1 MADGQVFRIEIPVEV
16 TSKADTGSL
25 KQIETTIQRTEAALQ
40 RISSTGDT
48 AFSKIASGASSAAS
62 NMTQVQNA
70 AQQTSNALDQ
80 AGEAAQDAGQEG
92 VQAAEQAADAFDD
105 MGESA
110 EDIVDSVDDAA
121 DSFDDMADSAGDA
134 GNKAKSSFDGA
145 EQGVD
150 RFTKRME
157 KSQRTLRQMF
167 AEKAKMVLEAVD
179 KISPVVT
186 KVTQSVK
193 SLAAKA
199 WKVTVK
205 LADLVTAPFRALKN
219 MIMSPITMTLSIAG
233 IGLGAS
239 SFYQT
244 FTDFTTGMSNVKAL
258 SGATEEEFVQLTETA
273 QELGATTKFTAAQAS
288 EGMQYLAMAGWE
300 TSEIIEAMP
309 GLLQLAAAGAT
320 DLGTA
325 SDIVSDVMTAMGMS
339 ASEATRA
346 ADVFARTATSTNT
359 TIANMGETLKYAAP
373 IAHSFGLSLEEVSTI
388 TGMMANAGIKGS
400 QAGTAI
406 RSSLL
411 AMASPSTEAAKAM
424 AKLGLTFADSQ
435 GKMKDMKTIVRDLQT
450 AFSGLSEQE
459 KLAYADDIFGKYAS
473 SGWLGV
479 INQGADAY
487 DDLYDSILNSK
498 GAAQEMADIQL
509 DNLQG
514 DVTLLQSAVDGMKIT
529 LMDKLDPFLRQGVQ
543 WVTSKIPEVTQ
554 MLSDLMD
561 KGIAK
566 ATELKDFIAGV
577 FDSPEMQNA
586 DSLAD
591 KLFIA
596 WDKIIAQPFN
606 DWWAGSGRDFVLN
619 VVNKIGGTFGEVLHG
634 VIAGVFA
641 AIKGEEIDF
650 DGLNLT
656 GIAKAGAE
664 AAKEYVSS
672 FMGAFDLSGL
682 VAEMPG
688 MLKAGLLGFG
698 AIKVGSGA
706 LGVAKTIG
714 QLKLAFG
721 GVTAAAGSAA
731 TATAT
736 VGQTAA
742 AAGAGAAKS
751 AALFGGLKTAL
762 SAIPVWGWVA
772 AAALTAVTI
781 GVVAYNN
788 EQKKHEQDLLNTGKA
803 AAQMAQDYADSVQ
816 TISDATATVQ
826 TIKGIQ
832 LKIEEDKG
840 GNQEVIDNFNS
851 DLDGLL
857 DRTVY
862 LTAAL
867 ADDSLDAE
875 TIAAYQEELDA
886 LHGNIVEL
894 VANLNDEGYDAAQ
907 VAIIQ
912 EQVGAIEEGEK
923 TVTLIIADKTE
934 LTPDQISEYVSR
946 LSELMAQKTTYELWI
961 EGHGLTVEE
970 IGAFKTQLE
979 DIQSRL
985 SEVTVKI
992 NKGQGTMSDDEWNSL
1007 LSEAASLQAQ
1017 AADIQILLQGSEMND
1032 QEIKA
1037 VKDKLG
1043 EVRGEAAGI
1052 ELNISYSDNSEI
1064 TQEDLDNITGMMTN
1078 IGEIRAELNIGLAEG
1093 SMGVQELEDLN
1104 QQLNEAYGNLVEM
1117 SGGYFTQED
1126 VEMGRIT
1133 PERYDA
1139 WLERK
1144 TMEAEADRLNFKA
1157 QVEADTKNVPE
1168 LMQKRED
1175 AQAEAQR
1182 YAGIANGTTS
1192 DYDFLNNLDAQR
1204 QLLLGRYRAGEISED
1219 DLFTGGQSILQ
1230 QARDHQWT
1238 EMAPANFMAIQPDM
1252 LFGDYTGPFWNRR
1265 WQANPDVNP
1274 FGDAINELGSQTERQ
1289 GANYR
1294 AATTKADEANA
1305 ALNQQYQNEVKVVEQ
1320 DAFAGF
1326 GVADQRS
1333 TATIQELA
1341 ASYDT
1346 LDAAGQQMF
1355 ADAIAGLQQLNSTT
1369 GYISEA
1375 EKVNTGELVQQ
1386 ATESVTTAA
1395 NVEVL
1400 GDVQSKLTE
1409 LSTTYSTLNDETAQ
1423 ADFNAANIEA
1433 VNAALDALGVDKI
1446 SSLSELQS
1454 KLQEISAI
1462 DPSGL
1467 SFDAAA
1473 ASLTALGGNASDAKA
1488 KLDQALASL
1497 RALDGQTAHT
1507 TVMNDVINNTY
1518 NNTYNNTRN
1527 SATTTTGN
1535 ANGGIYD
1542 GGAFLSWVAEDG
1554 PEAIIPLGAKRRDRG
1569 IDLWLEAGKMLG
1581 VSEFAEGG
1589 IAAPYQ
1595 AVISTLPEDSWS
1607 DDGNGSGDPKPVLT
1621 GTSGGGTGGGNVIQ
1635 ITVEVN
1641 PEYEISGTSSP
1652 EEVMQVIRDRQGE
1665 VAEIVGDEIAEQLED
1680 IFSNM

>member
-70 AQQTSNALDQ
+70 AQQTSSALDQ
-80 AGEAAQDAGQEG
+80 AAEAAQDAGQEG
-92 VQAAEQAADAFDD
+92 ANAAEQAAEAFED

-110 EDIVDSVDDAA
+110 EDVVDSVDDAA
-121 DSFDDMADSAGDA
+121 DSFDDMADAAGDA

-150 RFTKRME
+150 RFTQRVE

-179 KISPVVT
+179 KISPIAA
-186 KVTQSVK
+186 KITQSVK

-258 SGATEEEFVQLTETA
+258 SGATEEEFVQLTATA

-373 IAHSFGLSLEEVSTI
+373 IAHSFGLSLAEVSTI

-424 AKLGLTFADSQ
+424 SKLGLSFADSQ

-479 INQGADAY
+479 INQGAEAY

-566 ATELKDFIAGV
+566 ATELKNFIAGV

-619 VVNKIGGTFGEVLHG
+619 IVNKIGSTFGEVLHG

-650 DGLNLT
+650 EGLNLT

-664 AAKEYVSS
+664 AAKEYVTS

-714 QLKLAFG
+714 QLKTAFG

-731 TATAT
+731 AATAT

-762 SAIPVWGWVA
+762 AAIPVWGWVA
-772 AAALTAVTI
+772 AAALAAVTI

-816 TISDATATVQ
+816 TISDATAAVQ
-826 TIKGIQ
+826 TIKQIQ

-840 GNQEVIDNFNS
+840 GNQEVIDSFNS

-867 ADDSLDAE
+867 AGDSLDAE
-875 TIAAYQEELDA
+875 TIATYQQELDA

-912 EQVGAIEEGEK
+912 EQVNSIEEGEK

-946 LSELMAQKTTYELWI
+946 LSELMALKTTYELQI
-961 EGHGLTVEE
+961 EGHGLSLQDVQDYR
-970 IGAFKTQLE
+970 TQLE
-979 DIQSRL
+979 DIQTRL
-985 SEVTVKI
+985 AEVTVKI
-992 NKGQGTMSDDEWNSL
+992 NKGKGTMSDDEWSRL

-1017 AADIQILLQGSEMND
+1017 AADIEILLQGSEMND
-1032 QEIKA
+1032 QEIA
-1037 VKDKLG
+1037 NVKEQLG
-1043 EVRGEAAGI
+1043 QVRGEAAGI
-1052 ELNISYSDNSEI
+1052 LLNIGYSKNSEI
-1064 TQEDLDNITGMMTN
+1064 TQDDLDKITGMMTN
-1078 IGEIRAELNIGLAEG
+1078 IGEIRAELNIGLAKG

-1117 SGGYFTQED
+1117 SGGYFTED
-1126 VEMGRIT
+1126 DVARGRIT
-1133 PERYDA
+1133 QERYDN
-1139 WLERK
+1139 WLASKEADARLQRAEFK
-1144 TMEAEADRLNFKA
+1144 NQVETDRENIPELVEKRAAAQAEADRVQASAGTATEDL
-1157 QVEADTKNVPE
+1157 EYMRGLDTRRK
-1168 LMQKRED
+1168 D
-1175 AQAEAQR
+1175 
-1182 YAGIANGTTS
+1182 
-1192 DYDFLNNLDAQR
+1192 
-1204 QLLLGRYRAGEISED
+1204 LLSSYMEGKIND
-1219 DLFTGGQSILQ
+1219 DQLFTGGQQLIQ
-1230 QARDHQWT
+1230 EARDHAWSG
-1238 EMAPANFMAIQPDM
+1238 MAPANFMAFTPDQ
-1252 LFGDYTGPFWNRR
+1252 LFGEYTGGFLGTGLFGHWE
-1265 WQANPDVNP
+1265 ANADVNP
-1274 FGDAINELGSQTERQ
+1274 FGDAISELQ
-1289 GANYR
+1289 GQVGRRDANTDAYT
-1294 AATTKADEANA
+1294 AKANEANA
-1305 ALNQQYQNEVKVVEQ
+1305 ALNQQYQNEVRVVETE
-1320 DAFAGF
+1320 AFAGF
-1326 GVADQRS
+1326 GAADTKS

-1341 ASYDT
+1341 ASYNT

-1355 ADAIAGLQQLNSTT
+1355 ANAIAGLNELNSTT

-1375 EKVNTGELVQQ
+1375 EKVNVGEVVET
-1386 ATESVTTAA
+1386 ATQSVTTAA

-1409 LSTTYSTLNDETAQ
+1409 LSTTYSTLSDETAQ
-1423 ADFNAANIEA
+1423 ADFNAANLDA
-1433 VNAALDALGVDKI
+1433 VNAALDSLGVDKI
-1446 SSLSELQS
+1446 SSLGELSS

-1473 ASLTALGGNASDAKA
+1473 SSLAALGGDATATKQ

-1497 RALDGQTAHT
+1497 RALDGQTATT
-1507 TVMNDVINNTY
+1507 TVTNNVINNTY
-1518 NNTYNNTRN
+1518 NNTYNST
-1527 SATTTTGN
+1527 SGTAHN
-1535 ANGGIYD
+1535 ARGGIYD

-1569 IDLWLEAGKMLG
+1569 IDLWMQAGEMLG
-1581 VSEFAEGG
+1581 VAEFAEGG

-1595 AVISTLPEDSWS
+1595 AVISALPEDSWS

-1621 GTSGGGTGGGNVIQ
+1621 GTSGGGTGGGNIFQ

-1641 PEYEISGTSSP
+1641 PEYDISGTSSP

-1665 VAEIVGDEIAEQLED
+1665 VADLLGDEIAEQLVD